1 MAPVGAL
8 QVAAFYAF
16 APMQDLAGL
25 RSELLAGTQTGQVFG
40 TVLLAEEG
48 VNGTVC
54 GPETAVQALLALLRR
69 RPGLEGLT
77 AKLSWAPQQAFHR
90 LKVRLKREI
99 VTMGCPTVKP
109 VQAPAA
115 GATPTAGSPVGTYV
129 GPQDWDGLIAD
140 PGTLVIDTRNA
151 YEVAVGSFEGALDPG
166 TESFRQFPA
175 WVESHLRPLV
185 AEQQPKALALFCTG
199 GIRCEKATAYLL
211 QQGFQGVHHLQ
222 GGILQYLED
231 VPESGSRWRGECFVF
246 DQRVSVNHQLE
257 PGSYRLCHAC
267 GLPLSPTDCQLAS
280 YVPGVSCRHCL
291 SRFSDDDRRRF
302 GERQRQIA
310 LAAARG
316 QGHIGVGPSS
326 PGTSGHGPSSPAPHS
341 QDTSGSGHDP
351 MGREPSSQPASGQPP
366 GSLPAAADGP

>member
-1 MAPVGAL
+1 MAAAGAL

-16 APMQDLAGL
+16 APMQGLADL
-25 RSELLAGTQTGQVFG
+25 RDQLLATARAGQVFG

-54 GPETAVQALLALLRR
+54 GPEAAVQALLALLRN
-69 RPGLEGLT
+69 RPGLGGLS

-109 VQAPAA
+109 AHDP
-115 GATPTAGSPVGTYV
+115 GESGGSPVGTYV
-129 GPQDWDGLIAD
+129 RPEDWDGLIAD
-140 PGTLVIDTRNA
+140 PGTLLIDTRNA

-166 TESFRQFPA
+166 TDSFRQFPA
-175 WVESHLRPLV
+175 WVDSHLRPLV
-185 AEQQPKALALFCTG
+185 AERRPKALALFCTG

-211 QQGFQGVHHLQ
+211 QQGFEGVYHLQ

-231 VPESGSRWRGECFVF
+231 RPPEQSRWRGECFVF

-267 GLPLSPTDCQLAS
+267 GLPLSPADCELES
-280 YVPGVSCRHCL
+280 YVAGVSCRHCL
-291 SRFSDDDRRRF
+291 SRFSDADRRRF
-302 GERQRQIA
+302 RERQRQIA
-310 LAAARG
+310 LAASRG
-316 QGHIGVGPSS
+316 AAHLGGAAQAPS
-326 PGTSGHGPSSPAPHS
+326 
-341 QDTSGSGHDP
+341 
-351 MGREPSSQPASGQPP
+351 
-366 GSLPAAADGP
+366 ADGP